1 MICSDCGV
9 TLSPADRFCGE
20 CGGAPQSPS
29 TDPAVLAHYAAVLAE
44 FAEDGVLEDW
54 EAEEL
59 RRLRVE
65 GGISQE
71 AHLALMAKHQP
82 LKEQFP
88 LVLQLDD
95 STLSGFVEGSQ
106 GVVRARLRNAG
117 QRPLKGLVARHAV
130 SGEAGLREHLVR
142 SLPPGKDDIF
152 AMVVLL
158 RRPGQY
164 LLETV
169 IQAED
174 FSGKVQRYRADPMG
188 FRVGAAVGPSPNN
201 VTLNIDASRSAAIF
215 DGLGGGLAGATG
227 AVGGAMNDAQ
237 WRDIGL
243 RLVTEDEW
251 TQWAVQRD
259 PNARA
264 RAEAEAKARAEAEAN
279 ERAAARAKAEAEA
292 KDRAEAEARERAAA
306 RARTEAEAKA
316 RTDAE
321 AREHAAARARTEAE
335 AKARTEADA
344 RAKAEEKSRMKAE
357 SDARAKADAD
367 AKAVEKARADA
378 RADAQARAKA
388 EDQARTKTEAAA
400 RAKVEADAK
409 AAAEARAL
417 AAAPALAAALA
428 ARIKKAV
435 AAYPSS
441 TNLSTVAE
449 RVDLGL
455 IRKSGELV
463 VAWHGRLESLSTEL
477 EAAFEAA
484 STRAATTEAERRAGR
499 LLLVDPAGG
508 GDCRTLAEAVERIP
522 AGGRIEI
529 AAGTYRERIRT
540 NKAIQIEG
548 RGEVVWGYPR
558 GADLEAS
565 GAEGKTLD
573 AQLESEWNATCSRMK
588 ADLETRYPWWTP
600 IGWTRRTMAPPP
612 MEIVKS
618 LRGLLLLSLAVALL
632 LLVLAFC
639 VEGFRVGFSEALTWA
654 RWPGSALCGL
664 AATTLM
670 LTIFMRHCFSLD
682 DDMPTWWPSRV
693 MLILTI
699 GIGTL
704 QVVRLGFFAGLE
716 STIVTWLPIQLL
728 AMLVILYVEMS
739 LEAFGNSAQLK
750 YTTHPEYT
758 SLAKAYNEKKAALRI
773 AASSRLTPGGDLP
786 LVAIDLGSAHQ
797 SHQLVSVTHL
807 RFLGDANWGNTPVLE
822 IRAADAREVQV
833 QVTDCWFANGDL
845 YGPSI
850 QLSGSGIQAHLE
862 DVRIRAGRNGVVS
875 HDATVQIS
883 RLSVTGSKATA
894 VYQNGGSLQAR
905 GCRVEGVSVGFR
917 ARDARV
923 DIEHCEFLSGLHG
936 AAWYGKTRG
945 AIRASTIRG
954 MTSRA
959 ITRVGDDAA
968 VVTENLKETDVDLDT
983 KKTEEA
989 NWALAPK
996 VVEWRDPAYD
1006 CFAALGESSVSYW
1019 ASATNITTKE
1029 AEGALAALRSNRPEV
1044 P

>member
-1 MICSDCGV
+1 MICSDCGI

-188 FRVGAAVGPSPNN
+188 FRVGAAVGSSPNN

-215 DGLGGGLAGATG
+215 EGLGGGLAGATG

-279 ERAAARAKAEAEA
+279 ERAAARA
-292 KDRAEAEARERAAA
+292 
-306 RARTEAEAKA
+306 RTEAEARA
-316 RTDAE
+316 RTDAD

-367 AKAVEKARADA
+367 AKATALARMKMEVEARADA
-378 RADAQARAKA
+378 EARAKA
-388 EDQARTKTEAAA
+388 EEQARTKAEAAA
-400 RAKVEADAK
+400 RAKVDAEAK

-417 AAAPALAAALA
+417 AAAPPLADTLE
-428 ARIKKAV
+428 ARAKQAV
-435 AAYPSS
+435 ASYPLD
-441 TNLSTVAE
+441 TDLSKVAE
-449 RVDLGL
+449 GTGL
-455 IRKSGELV
+455 NAARKSGESA
-463 VAWHGRLESLSTEL
+463 VAWHGRLESLSAEL
-477 EAAFEAA
+477 EKAFQAAGA
-484 STRAATTEAERRAGR
+484 RAATTETERRAGR

-508 GDCRTLAEAVERIP
+508 GDCRTIAEAVERIP
-522 AGGRIEI
+522 AGGKIEVLP
-529 AAGTYRERIRT
+529 GTYRERIRT
-540 NKAIQIEG
+540 KKAIQIEG

-558 GADLEAS
+558 GDDPEVVGAMAFFEESKFEADW
-565 GAEGKTLD
+565 D
-573 AQLESEWNATCSRMK
+573 ATCARLNAEALK
-588 ADLETRYPWWTP
+588 RYPWWSP
-600 IGWTRRTMAPPP
+600 LGWRRRCLRPDERKFDLKWLIWIPLEGSA
-612 MEIVKS
+612 IVS
-618 LRGLLLLSLAVALL
+618 LIVLLLAF
-632 LLVLAFC
+632 LVQ
-639 VEGFRVGFSEALTWA
+639 GFRLGFSHAATWA
-654 RWPGSALCGL
+654 AWPGSGLCALWATAFALMFLAPGQWSGSGIFDANYDAKGDIRFGL
-664 AATTLM
+664 WGT
-670 LTIFMRHCFSLD
+670 F
-682 DDMPTWWPSRV
+682 
-693 MLILTI
+693 LILALATI
-699 GIGTL
+699 IIQL
-704 QVVRLGFFAGLE
+704 ARLGFSAGLE
-716 STIVTWLPIQLL
+716 STALRWMPAELL
-728 AMLVILYVEMS
+728 AMYVILYIASSYKAWRHVSVDMKKEHPQFKELNEANDKKKRKRR
-739 LEAFGNSAQLK
+739 LEAAMECS
-750 YTTHPEYT
+750 
-758 SLAKAYNEKKAALRI
+758 
-773 AASSRLTPGGDLP
+773 PGGDLP
-786 LVAIDLGSAHQ
+786 LVAFDVDGTYSDGATFSLS
-797 SHQLVSVTHL
+797 HL
-807 RFLGDANWGNTPVLE
+807 RFLCDANDGETAVVDV
-822 IRAADAREVQV
+822 RAEENHKAEVRL
-833 QVTDCWFANGDL
+833 TDCWFAG
-845 YGPSI
+845 
-850 QLSGSGIQAHLE
+850 
-862 DVRIRAGRNGVVS
+862 
-875 HDATVQIS
+875 
-883 RLSVTGSKATA
+883 
-894 VYQNGGSLQAR
+894 
-905 GCRVEGVSVGFR
+905 
-917 ARDARV
+917 
-923 DIEHCEFLSGLHG
+923 
-936 AAWYGKTRG
+936 
-945 AIRASTIRG
+945 
-954 MTSRA
+954 
-959 ITRVGDDAA
+959 
-968 VVTENLKETDVDLDT
+968 
-983 KKTEEA
+983 
-989 NWALAPK
+989 
-996 VVEWRDPAYD
+996 
-1006 CFAALGESSVSYW
+1006 
-1019 ASATNITTKE
+1019 
-1029 AEGALAALRSNRPEV
+1029 GALKGIGDNQ
-1044 P
+1044 